1 MRFDLMYIVNDF
13 YIAKVLPKC
22 RCSNKNDLPMRAQF
36 QDINIII
43 DNEFDIHVVLELNET
58 TGMKS

>member
-13 YIAKVLPKC
+13 YIAKVLPKS

-36 QDINIII
+36 HNINIII
-43 DNEFDIHVVLELNET
+43 DNKFDIHVVLELNET